1 MAPIFITR
9 FKPRTLFAMATFVI
23 GLCMVTIGIFAFLH
37 KFYPNLAYLISF
49 SWMPLAMLIVAL
61 IMRAIGIMPVL
72 RALESELFPTGKI
85 ISHPVQKEHPTGVG
99 DLRA

>member
-9 FKPRTLFAMATFVI
+9 FKPRTLFVMATFVI

-37 KFYPNLAYLISF
+37 EFYPNLAYLISF

-85 ISHPVQKEHPTGVG
+85 ISERDKI
-99 DLRA
+99 